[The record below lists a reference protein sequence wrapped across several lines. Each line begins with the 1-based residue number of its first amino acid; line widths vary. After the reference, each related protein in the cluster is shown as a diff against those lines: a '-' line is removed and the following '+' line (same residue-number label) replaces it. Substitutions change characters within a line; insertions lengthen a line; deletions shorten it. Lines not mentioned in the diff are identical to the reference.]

1 MNHTNAEPL
10 VLISGVDTDSDDEF
24 EDASALDG
32 IRPTVSHLQAVLEAA
47 TLSDLQAALKAAS
60 FTAPSAPSDS
70 PASTTTAQFLVGAPL
85 RVRSV
90 PITAT
95 PISGYVQITSA
106 ARFMQTGNDL
116 LKTNSYIVAEA
127 APQLFSLMDLH
138 NPSLDSLVDLHA
150 NLEVVSR
157 HFIQY
162 DLYDVFRL
170 VKPLPAPPTAF
181 FTDMSAAPPTISV
194 HLAAD
199 RPDLFTQYGV
209 LKLMDVLASN
219 AWFRTWSA
227 DPWICSNLE
236 LSASYL
242 YARMAP
248 DLRSILRT
256 KHEAFPPAQQGG
268 PLLLYL
274 LINQVVAANESVG
287 RVLVDRLSTVTIS
300 SYPAPPTAF
309 FTDMSAAPPTISVHL
324 AADRPDLFTQ
334 YGVLKL
340 MDVLASNAWFR
351 TWSADPW
358 ICSNLELSA
367 SYLYARM
374 PPDLRSILRTKHDAF
389 PPAQQGGPLLLYL
402 LINQVVAANES
413 VGRVLVDRL
422 STVTISSYPGE
433 DISKV
438 VTHLR
443 ALVRSLK
450 AIRRRDVSGVEISFI
465 PSNLSKRLYAIF
477 ATASCPAFTSYFA
490 TRFTAERNAE
500 LFDVDLRALVRSLKA
515 IRRRDVSGVE
525 ISFIPSN
532 LSKRLYAIFATASCP
547 AFTSYFAT
555 RFTAE
560 RNAELFDVDQTYA
573 WTDAELLLSTAER
586 LYHDL
591 LTTGDWHGTKQN
603 HATFPAFTSP
613 TDAAAFLTRVH
624 CHNCDG
630 PHLLRVCPQP
640 RDEARISANRKRMDK
655 TRKLA
660 RKTAP
665 ASTPASTAAPAP
677 APATSTATPAR
688 RSKWPPR
695 PKRGEPTDAII
706 DGRPFFFHFKKG
718 RWVPSVRS
726 ASAPVAP
733 PTVTAA
739 PVPSVNIATP
749 SAPLSVITT
758 GPTVAVAAP
767 PVAVAAAVPEPDA
780 ATLAARRLHA
790 QMLLTKFQEDFNQL
804 CF

>member
-1 MNHTNAEPL
+1 MNHTNADDLRGPS

-47 TLSDLQAALKAAS
+47 TLSDLQAALEAAS

-209 LKLMDVLASN
+209 LKITDVLASN

-227 DPWICSNLE
+227 DPWICPNLE

-242 YARMAP
+242 YARMA
-248 DLRSILRT
+248 
-256 KHEAFPPAQQGG
+256 
-268 PLLLYL
+268 
-274 LINQVVAANESVG
+274 
-287 RVLVDRLSTVTIS
+287 
-300 SYPAPPTAF
+300 
-309 FTDMSAAPPTISVHL
+309 
-324 AADRPDLFTQ
+324 
-334 YGVLKL
+334 
-340 MDVLASNAWFR
+340 
-351 TWSADPW
+351 
-358 ICSNLELSA
+358 
-367 SYLYARM
+367 
-374 PPDLRSILRTKHDAF
+374 PDLRSILRTKHDAF

-465 PSNLSKRLYAIF
+465 PSDLSKRLYAIF

-500 LFDVDLRALVRSLKA
+500 LFDVDR
-515 IRRRDVSGVE
+515 
-525 ISFIPSN
+525 
-532 LSKRLYAIFATASCP
+532 
-547 AFTSYFAT
+547 
-555 RFTAE
+555 
-560 RNAELFDVDQTYA
+560 TYA
-573 WTDAELLLSTAER
+573 WTDADLLLSAAER

-603 HATFPAFTSP
+603 HAKFPAFTSP

-640 RDEARISANRKRMDK
+640 RDEARISANP
-655 TRKLA
+655 RKLA

-739 PVPSVNIATP
+739 PVPSVNVATP

-758 GPTVAVAAP
+758 APTVAVAAP

-804 CF
+804 RF

>member
-1 MNHTNAEPL
+1 MNHTNADDLRGPS

-47 TLSDLQAALKAAS
+47 TLSDLQAALEAAS

-106 ARFMQTGNDL
+106 ARFMQTGNHL

-162 DLYDVFRL
+162 DLFDVFRL

-181 FTDMSAAPPTISV
+181 FNDMSAAPPTISV

-209 LKLMDVLASN
+209 LK
-219 AWFRTWSA
+219 
-227 DPWICSNLE
+227 
-236 LSASYL
+236 
-242 YARMAP
+242 
-248 DLRSILRT
+248 
-256 KHEAFPPAQQGG
+256 
-268 PLLLYL
+268 
-274 LINQVVAANESVG
+274 
-287 RVLVDRLSTVTIS
+287 
-300 SYPAPPTAF
+300 
-309 FTDMSAAPPTISVHL
+309 
-324 AADRPDLFTQ
+324 
-334 YGVLKL
+334 
-340 MDVLASNAWFR
+340 
-351 TWSADPW
+351 
-358 ICSNLELSA
+358 
-367 SYLYARM
+367 
-374 PPDLRSILRTKHDAF
+374 
-389 PPAQQGGPLLLYL
+389 QGGPLLLYL

-433 DISKV
+433 DNSKV

-450 AIRRRDVSGVEISFI
+450 AIRRRDVSGVEISFL
-465 PSNLSKRLYAIF
+465 PSDLSKRLYAIF

-500 LFDVDLRALVRSLKA
+500 LFDVDR
-515 IRRRDVSGVE
+515 
-525 ISFIPSN
+525 
-532 LSKRLYAIFATASCP
+532 
-547 AFTSYFAT
+547 
-555 RFTAE
+555 
-560 RNAELFDVDQTYA
+560 TYA
-573 WTDAELLLSTAER
+573 WTDAELLLSAAER

-688 RSKWPPR
+688 R
-695 PKRGEPTDAII
+695 
-706 DGRPFFFHFKKG
+706 
-718 RWVPSVRS
+718 WVPSVRS

-739 PVPSVNIATP
+739 PVPSVNVATP

-758 GPTVAVAAP
+758 APTVAVAAP

-804 CF
+804 RF